1 MPINLTITAESV
13 AEFDALLA
21 RFAPQDEMTSPAVAP
36 AAEAEAPL
44 TKRGRPAKKTDAEPV
59 AEVTPAPEEQAT
71 AASSA
76 RTVSS
81 QPQPPMPEPS
91 DASSDAEPDQHPM
104 LKEFSLQD
112 VKDAGSRAISRS
124 PKNAAAIKENLEKLF
139 DSKTFGGVK
148 AGDYARCVAML
159 EDL

>member
-21 RFAPQDEMTSPAVAP
+21 RFAPQDRAADPVAP
-36 AAEAEAPL
+36 AAAPVAEVEAPL
-44 TKRGRPAKKTDAEPV
+44 AKRGRPAKKADAQPA
-59 AEVTPAPEEQAT
+59 AETGPTPEAPEPSAPT
-71 AASSA
+71 A
-76 RTVSS
+76 SS
-81 QPQPPMPEPS
+81 QPQSSTPEPS
-91 DASSDAEPDQHPM
+91 DTVSDAEPEQHPM
-104 LKEFSLQD
+104 LKEYSLQD

-148 AGDYARCVAML
+148 AEDYARCVAML